1 MNIKIFLIRI
11 YGKYLSNH
19 ILFIFVYVMISSG
32 IALTTKAQ
40 PLIPAT
46 DTMFNRYYPN
56 LTVFIGTPVP
66 GQLLNKDSSAQWPN
80 DSFMVDAALRVK
92 FLVKEWVYGIERPP
106 DTLEMISYDHYGAF
120 PFLDTK
126 YAMLYVYQNRN
137 GNYTQYRYKYHS
149 VYPTIGGGWAGPP
162 ETWRWFRDSNHL
174 VPRIMPYVDSVR
186 VRMHVYEDSM
196 YFPDELADIQGA
208 YPDPYYYLNKF
219 DVVTMYGNDV
229 LELFNYEKK
238 LLIEQAIFD
247 EKYVDENGIVSIPD
261 VELST
266 VNEVNSDILPA
277 KPKLSFEQ
285 FKQYF
290 LFMGSFI
297 KAIKANDTAMIK
309 ALSLPEIWV
318 CDSVFT
324 QRAFIDKFIGKIKI
338 PFSKSKNFNYTKMKN
353 EHWKAWYKQDR
364 NYFDVLKDSLG
375 NEFSYY
381 MVKPNL
387 QFSDAKN
394 ELFVIET
401 YILNIEHDH
410 PFFYL
415 HFVLRQGRF
424 FLYGMHFP
432 FMRQCYR

>member
-1 MNIKIFLIRI
+1 MSIVSDMSSSMHSYLTRNIYSIFVFTIFLL
-11 YGKYLSNH
+11 GNS
-19 ILFIFVYVMISSG
+19 F
-32 IALTTKAQ
+32 TTKAQ

-80 DSFMVDAALRVK
+80 DPFMVDGVLRVK
-92 FLVKEWVYGIERPP
+92 YLVKEWVYGIQQPP

-120 PFLDTK
+120 PFLESK
-126 YAMLYVYQNRN
+126 YAMLYAYQNKN

-174 VPRIMPYVDSVR
+174 VPRVMPYVDSVR
-186 VRMHVYEDSM
+186 ISMHVFEDSM
-196 YFPDELADIQGA
+196 YFPDELANIRES
-208 YPDPYYYLNKF
+208 YPDPYYYLNRF
-219 DVVTMYGNDV
+219 DVVTMYGNEV
-229 LELFNYEKK
+229 LELFNYEKG

-247 EKYVDENGIVSIPD
+247 EKYVDENGVVSIPD
-261 VELST
+261 VELSM

-277 KPKLSFEQ
+277 KPKLSFNQ
-285 FKQYF
+285 FKQYI
-290 LFMGSFI
+290 LFKNSFI
-297 KAIKANDTAMIK
+297 KAIKANDTVMIK
-309 ALSLPEIWV
+309 ALLLPEIWV
-318 CDSVFT
+318 CDSVFV
-324 QRAFIDKFIGKIKI
+324 QKAFIDKFMDKIQI
-338 PFSKSKNFNYTKMKN
+338 PFSKYKDFNYNKFKN
-353 EHWKAWYKQDR
+353 KQWKAGYKNDR
-364 NYFDVLKDSLG
+364 NYFVVLKDSLG
-375 NEFSYY
+375 NEFNYY

-387 QFSDAKN
+387 QFSDVKN

-410 PFFYL
+410 PHFYL
-415 HFVLRQGRF
+415 HFVLKEGRF